1 MAKSHKGRGF
11 PPRRMRLADVL
22 AQERLVRSHVEEGDS
37 HGKTER

>member
-1 MAKSHKGRGF
+1 MAKSHKMRGGK
-11 PPRRMRLADVL
+11 PRRMRLADVL